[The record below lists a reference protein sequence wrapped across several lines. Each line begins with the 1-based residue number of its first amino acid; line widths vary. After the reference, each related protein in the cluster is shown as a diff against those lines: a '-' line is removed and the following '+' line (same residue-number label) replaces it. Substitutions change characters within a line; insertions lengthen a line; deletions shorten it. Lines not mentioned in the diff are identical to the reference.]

1 MTILLK
7 TGNTYTSVLTTK
19 DLGGGWKQLVPLNP
33 APVSAN
39 TGGAGNSGNSNNNNN
54 SKNDK
59 KDD

>member
-1 MTILLK
+1 MSILLK

-39 TGGAGNSGNSNNNNN
+39 TGGTGS
-54 SKNDK
+54 SKNNK